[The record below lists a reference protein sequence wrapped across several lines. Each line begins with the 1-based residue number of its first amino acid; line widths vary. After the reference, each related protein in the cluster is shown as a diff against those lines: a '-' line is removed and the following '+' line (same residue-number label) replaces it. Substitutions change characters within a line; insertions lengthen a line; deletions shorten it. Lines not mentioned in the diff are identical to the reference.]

1 MATITKKRLAFFARV
16 SLLKAAYAPSAAIK
30 AHHLAQAKAHTR
42 ELRNR
47 LYQERLARAVS
58 SFPTSIRL
66 GGFY

>member
-1 MATITKKRLAFFARV
+1 MSTITKKRLAFFARV

-30 AHHLAQAKAHTR
+30 AHHLAQAQHHIKA
-42 ELRNR
+42 LRNR
-47 LYQERLARAVS
+47 LYQERLARAVN